1 MIKYKKVDCKKLYNI
16 LLAIG
21 GIQLIKKCG
30 IFLWKNN
37 FELEYNYKSNYIY
50 NIQNSLKDDLDTLFN
65 KYHFTYKK
73 EKMKATKLFFILKQK
88 HNIPLILLDG
98 KNKII
103 LISKYNLRKRD
114 GYDENIEITLKF
126 ITYSFNKLKNIIKIF
141 EDKVLDEKHFYLYDN
156 LIKINSFKK
165 PLFVSMHRKYIIELI
180 KNRILQK
187 ENKFLNNRG
196 ISFLLYGKARTGKS
210 SIVNYIGYRFKD
222 RLGMVK
228 LINSIEGLNK
238 LDELIKKEK
247 YKLFTKED
255 SNEKDNKLDVF
266 LIDEVDKI
274 LDIKKCTDKNITL
287 IKLMDILNNIPKN
300 MIIILTTN
308 YKDKLPEALIRKGR
322 CDYHIEFTDYGND
335 EINEFLCKLNID
347 KNSLEKYMLETQD
360 IKRKLNETENPA
372 ELTEICRRYLYHN
385 F

>member
-1 MIKYKKVDCKKLYNI
+1 
-16 LLAIG
+16 
-21 GIQLIKKCG
+21 
-30 IFLWKNN
+30 
-37 FELEYNYKSNYIY
+37 
-50 NIQNSLKDDLDTLFN
+50 
-65 KYHFTYKK
+65 
-73 EKMKATKLFFILKQK
+73 
-88 HNIPLILLDG
+88 
-98 KNKII
+98 
-103 LISKYNLRKRD
+103 
-114 GYDENIEITLKF
+114 
-126 ITYSFNKLKNIIKIF
+126 
-141 EDKVLDEKHFYLYDN
+141 
-156 LIKINSFKK
+156 
-165 PLFVSMHRKYIIELI
+165 MHRKYIIELI

-255 SNEKDNKLDVF
+255 SNEKDNKLDIF